1 MKTEECKVRGRRRTR
16 QGADRNKSVHVRLC
30 YLGRDRHNTCPH
42 GPPGLEQGSAGFFCK
57 GSKYFQICVSY
68 ISDAITELCCCLMK
82 AIMDNTYTNG
92 QDLC

>member
-1 MKTEECKVRGRRRTR
+1 MSKEESGRRGGLTGDSDSGEER
-16 QGADRNKSVHVRLC
+16 
-30 YLGRDRHNTCPH
+30 YY
-42 GPPGLEQGSAGFFCK
+42 LEQGSASFFCK